1 MQIKRFEA
9 RDMATALRKVKKE
22 FGEQAVILSAK
33 NIKSSGG
40 IFGAHRRGG
49 VEITAAS
56 DRFPSPERSASERLN
71 AVLPPVVPDPANPLG
86 TELPVET
93 VRIPKRRLP
102 STPAPARAAEAAA
115 PPTAAA
121 ANAPVMAVKT
131 PKPGPELAQ
140 FKRALLAQDVS
151 RELAARMAYR
161 VSRDLGNGAG
171 TAPEALNR
179 RFKDLL
185 KDQLTIAE
193 PRGRKQG
200 GPQVVALVG
209 PSGVGKTTTIAKLAA
224 VTSSYEGAAVGL
236 ISLDHQRI
244 GGTAQLEIFAQVMD
258 LPLIVVRE
266 QAADKAAV
274 ALKGALSELRGMDL
288 ILVDT
293 PGISGNNTREL
304 KQLDQ
309 LLKGARPDETHLL
322 LSASTKDRDLQL
334 LAEQFNRVG
343 YNRLI
348 FTKLDETT
356 VYGNLL
362 NLMAGNK
369 TPLSYLTDSPKVPE
383 GLKIANSE
391 AVIELFAL
399 QDDLPVESGDANRGR
414 GVEAAAALTPRPA
427 TPGGDTAQQDYF
439 VANRNSDIFHQPD
452 CKAVKRINPENIV
465 VFKNTGEAKAQNFKP
480 CRMCCA
486 MRLSK
491 RPAFEAFRLKA
502 VGS

>member
-9 RDMATALRKVKKE
+9 RDMAAALRKVKKE

-33 NIKSSGG
+33 NIKPSGG

-56 DRFPSPERSASERLN
+56 DRFPSPEKPASKQFS

-86 TELPVET
+86 RELPVET
-93 VRIPKRRLP
+93 VSAHKQPP
-102 STPAPARAAEAAA
+102 PVSGVEAPPTPAPLSSPAVRAPAD
-115 PPTAAA
+115 
-121 ANAPVMAVKT
+121 AVKA
-131 PKPGPELAQ
+131 PKPGPELAE
-140 FKRALLAQDVS
+140 FKRALLAQDVDND
-151 RELAARMAYR
+151 LAARMVYT
-161 VSRDLGNGAG
+161 VSRDIESGEQTAAG
-171 TAPEALNR
+171 DLNR
-179 RFKDLL
+179 RFKHLL

-193 PRGRKQG
+193 PGQRKKDA
-200 GPQVVALVG
+200 PKVVALVG
-209 PSGVGKTTTIAKLAA
+209 PSGVGKTTTAAKLAA
-224 VTSSYEGAAVGL
+224 ITSAYEGAAVGL

-244 GGTAQLEIFAQVMD
+244 GGTAQLEMFAQVMD
-258 LPLIVVRE
+258 LPLIVIKDKTAV
-266 QAADKAAV
+266 KAAL
-274 ALKGALSELRGMDL
+274 AEMRSMDL

-293 PGISGNNTREL
+293 PGISGQHTPEL

-309 LLKGARPDETHLL
+309 LLQHLRPDETHLL
-322 LSASTKDRDLQL
+322 LSASTKDRDLHL

-362 NLMAGNK
+362 NLMITNK
-369 TPLSYLTDSPKVPE
+369 TPLSYLTDGPKVPE
-383 GLKIANSE
+383 GLITATAE

-399 QDDLPVESGDANRGR
+399 QGSFQDGPAAESRGT
-414 GVEAAAALTPRPA
+414 GVEAAAAIPPRPA
-427 TPGGDTAQQDYF
+427 NPEATSAHQDYF

-452 CKAVKRINPENIV
+452 CKAVKRINPENIF
-465 VFKNTGEAKAQNFKP
+465 VFKNMGEAKAQNFKP

-502 VGS
+502 VGG

>member
-9 RDMATALRKVKKE
+9 RDMAAALRKVKKE

-33 NIKSSGG
+33 NIKQAGG
-40 IFGAHRRGG
+40 LFGAHRKGG

-56 DRFPSPERSASERLN
+56 DRFPSPEKPVSQQFN
-71 AVLPPVVPDPANPLG
+71 AALPPVVPDPSNPLG

-93 VRIPKRRLP
+93 VHLPKRRLP
-102 STPAPARAAEAAA
+102 SNQPPTRAVEVSPAAA
-115 PPTAAA
+115 PPTEAAT
-121 ANAPVMAVKT
+121 AVKT
-131 PKPGPELAQ
+131 PKPGPELAL

-161 VSRDLGNGAG
+161 VSRDLGSGEPTAAG
-171 TAPEALNR
+171 ELNR

-193 PRGRKQG
+193 PGTRKKG
-200 GPQVVALVG
+200 SPQVVALVG
-209 PSGVGKTTTIAKLAA
+209 PSGVGKTTTAAKLAA
-224 VTSSYEGAAVGL
+224 INSAYEGAAVGL

-244 GGTAQLEIFAQVMD
+244 GGTAQLEMFAKVMD
-258 LPLIVVRE
+258 LPLIVVKE
-266 QAADKAAV
+266 KSAV
-274 ALKGALSELRGMDL
+274 KDALSQMRAMDL

-293 PGISGNNTREL
+293 PGISGHNTREL

-309 LLKGARPDETHLL
+309 LLQGLRPDETHLL

-343 YNRLI
+343 YDRLI
-348 FTKLDETT
+348 FTKLDETI

-383 GLKIANSE
+383 GLKSASAD

-399 QDDLPVESGDANRGR
+399 QGEIPAGSADAVKGT
-414 GVEAAAALTPRPA
+414 GVEAAMAMAPRPA
-427 TPGGDTAQQDYF
+427 THEASPDQQDYF
-439 VANRNSDIFHQPD
+439 VANRNSDIFHQPN
-452 CKAVKRINPENIV
+452 CKAVKRINPENIL

>member
-9 RDMATALRKVKKE
+9 RDMAAALRKVKKE

-33 NIKSSGG
+33 NIKQAGG
-40 IFGAHRRGG
+40 LFGAHRRGG

-56 DRFPSPERSASERLN
+56 DRFPTPEKPASQQFN
-71 AVLPPVVPDPANPLG
+71 AVLPPVSPDPANPLG
-86 TELPVET
+86 TELPIKTMPV
-93 VRIPKRRLP
+93 PRRP
-102 STPAPARAAEAAA
+102 VTPTQPATRPPAAAA
-115 PPTAAA
+115 PTQAAA
-121 ANAPVMAVKT
+121 DTPAAAVKT

-151 RELAARMAYR
+151 RELAARMTYR
-161 VSRDLGNGAG
+161 VSRDLSSGEPTAAG
-171 TAPEALNR
+171 ELNR
-179 RFKDLL
+179 RFNDLL

-193 PRGRKQG
+193 PGTRKKG
-200 GPQVVALVG
+200 SPLVVALVG
-209 PSGVGKTTTIAKLAA
+209 PSGVGKTTTVAKLAA
-224 VTSSYEGAAVGL
+224 INSAYEGAAVGL

-244 GGTAQLEIFAQVMD
+244 GGTAQLEMFAKVMD
-258 LPLIVVRE
+258 LPLIVVKERSAIKDALAQM
-266 QAADKAAV
+266 QA
-274 ALKGALSELRGMDL
+274 MDL

-304 KQLDQ
+304 NQLDK
-309 LLKGARPDETHLL
+309 LLQGLRPDETHLL
-322 LSASTKDRDLQL
+322 LGASTKDRDLQL

-343 YNRLI
+343 YDRLI

-383 GLKIANSE
+383 GLKSASAD
-391 AVIELFAL
+391 AVVELFAL
-399 QDDLPVESGDANRGR
+399 RENVSSGADEEVVAT
-414 GVEAAAALTPRPA
+414 GVEAAMALSPKPA
-427 TPGGDTAQQDYF
+427 SHETAQDYF

-452 CKAVKRINPENIV
+452 CKAVKRINPENIL